1 MDIPIPIDIKLPDA
15 IAKAM
20 TPPSCDDLK
29 VPSPQKLSLCLP
41 FGGSFQSITDVSK
54 GIPDDCEVTFS
65 ILLQLQP
72 LMGSLGCF
80 IKLLKVIQ
88 PLVDIITGLT
98 HLPAPDLGKVAGAM
112 PKFVEAAADIA
123 SCFLAFQT
131 SIPKFVR
138 DLLHM
143 IAKLLKCIAG
153 TIKSIAELM
162 SGLEISI
169 QSAQASGNKALMDQL
184 KCAKDNAQSQ
194 ADAAMGSMDM
204 IAAVLSVAEPLL
216 AIAGI
221 TPTLPTIG
229 SAQDAAALEEA
240 ANTMLSIGT
249 SLDQLA
255 STLDFMGQC

>member
-1 MDIPIPIDIKLPDA
+1 MNIPIDIPLSSDVVDA
-15 IAKAM
+15 L

-29 VPSPQKLSLCLP
+29 VPQPQKLSLCLP
-41 FGGSFQSITDVSK
+41 FGGSFQSIADVSK

-80 IKLLKVIQ
+80 IKLLKLIQ

-98 HLPAPDLGKVAGAM
+98 KVPPDLGKVAGAV
-112 PKFVEAAADIA
+112 PAFAEAAADIA
-123 SCFLAFQT
+123 SCFFAFQT

-153 TIKSIAELM
+153 TIKSIAEMM

-184 KCAKDNAQSQ
+184 NCAKDNAKAQ
-194 ADAAMGSMDM
+194 ADAALGSMDM
-204 IAAVLSVAEPLL
+204 IAAVLAVAEPLL

-221 TPTLPTIG
+221 SPTLPTIG
-229 SAQDAAALEEA
+229 SAQDAAALEEV
-240 ANTMLSIGT
+240 ANTLLSVGA

>member
-1 MDIPIPIDIKLPDA
+1 MNIPIDIPLSSDVADA
-15 IAKAM
+15 L
-20 TPPSCDDLK
+20 TPPNCDDLR
-29 VPSPQKLSLCLP
+29 VPQPQKLSLCLP
-41 FGGSFQSITDVSK
+41 FGGAFQSIADVSK

-80 IKLLKVIQ
+80 IKLLKLIQ

-98 HLPAPDLGKVAGAM
+98 KVPPDLGKVAGAV
-112 PKFVEAAADIA
+112 PAFAEAAADIA

-153 TIKSIAELM
+153 TIKSIAEMM

-184 KCAKDNAQSQ
+184 NCAKDNAKAQ
-194 ADAAMGSMDM
+194 ADAALGSMDM
-204 IAAVLSVAEPLL
+204 IAAVLAVAEPLL

-229 SAQDAAALEEA
+229 SAQDAAALEEV
-240 ANTMLSIGT
+240 ANTLLSVGA